1 MRYPQTSTNP
11 IIKSRRQTKKQ
22 NMLTSHSIDVSI
34 VNVTYS
40 TRNVSSLQVKN
51 QKNVTKQQASD
62 THVKLTTIHINYF

>member
-1 MRYPQTSTNP
+1 
-11 IIKSRRQTKKQ
+11 
-22 NMLTSHSIDVSI
+22 MLTTHSLDINI
-34 VNVTYS
+34 AYVTYS